1 MIYNQNMAQQYNRN
15 KVLTASPAE
24 LTLLLYEGAIK
35 FCNIAAVA
43 IEKND
48 MEKAHTNIVKAEMII
63 EEFQATL
70 NHKYPV
76 AEDFDKLYKYIYG
89 LLVDANMRKDLEI
102 LEQATNELR
111 GMRDTWHMET
121 TNYLQIMIDSLEKKK
136 KVLQDI
142 VDYNI
147 QQENILQEKEF
158 DGDIFQKNMEEKSA
172 CIDILNSL
180 DEGFQSVYDRVRDDI
195 QMYKQNYKDD
205 IQRLQELIREV
216 SSLSA
221 TIQAQES
228 RNKLQI
234 ERKFRQLREETK
246 TAKRSV
252 SMANKYYQ
260 NMSRVSNEP
269 QFMDKKK

>member
-48 MEKAHTNIVKAEMII
+48 MQKAHTNIVKAEMII

-70 NHKYPV
+70 NHKYLV

-111 GMRDTWHMET
+111 GMRDTW
-121 TNYLQIMIDSLEKKK
+121 
-136 KVLQDI
+136 
-142 VDYNI
+142 
-147 QQENILQEKEF
+147 KEV
-158 DGDIFQKNMEEKSA
+158 M
-172 CIDILNSL
+172 
-180 DEGFQSVYDRVRDDI
+180 
-195 QMYKQNYKDD
+195 
-205 IQRLQELIREV
+205 
-216 SSLSA
+216 
-221 TIQAQES
+221 
-228 RNKLQI
+228 
-234 ERKFRQLREETK
+234 
-246 TAKRSV
+246 KRAGS
-252 SMANKYYQ
+252 K
-260 NMSRVSNEP
+260 
-269 QFMDKKK
+269 